1 MWKKLEDAIRIQG
14 KDDRPAADDIFA
26 RTLGEDKGSY
36 VSTLW
41 GAKRSRFS
49 IMKIAFESKKLSEE
63 KVHILEKEM
72 NQMKVKMHMLT
83 TFIQTKCPH
92 MNLDRLDETA
102 NEVRVTF
109 TTPTGPPRA
118 DYQCQ
123 PHSEQ
128 ILNEENNLS
137 GYVDPEQILNGDDN
151 HLSGSMDQVD
161 DSLNPAL
168 EALAPLVRA
177 STSKKRSESAQLDEG
192 SRAMI
197 EKLLPQVGQYQDSQ
211 SKTDGDTVF
220 LNSLMH
226 QGDLVARGTLITKDP
241 SATVASVSLGKGFS
255 ATVEM

>member
-1 MWKKLEDAIRIQG
+1 MLEDAIRIQG

-137 GYVDPEQILNGDDN
+137 GYVDPVGD
-151 HLSGSMDQVD
+151 SP
-161 DSLNPAL
+161 NPVL
-168 EALAPLVRA
+168 EALVPLVRQKEDPKFL
-177 STSKKRSESAQLDEG
+177 SSSHFC
-192 SRAMI
+192 
-197 EKLLPQVGQYQDSQ
+197 DSY
-211 SKTDGDTVF
+211 
-220 LNSLMH
+220 
-226 QGDLVARGTLITKDP
+226 
-241 SATVASVSLGKGFS
+241 
-255 ATVEM
+255 